1 VLSNNTPEV
10 IAIDSSG
17 NVYVADEVIIV
28 FKYLLH
34 LLLNNVEE
42 YTVVLIIGII
52 PPLPPPQQIL
62 CSQPTKIGGDL
73 IHN

>member
-1 VLSNNTPEV
+1 
-10 IAIDSSG
+10 
-17 NVYVADEVIIV
+17 VYVADEVIIV

-52 PPLPPPQQIL
+52 PPLPPLPPPQPIS
-62 CSQPTKIGGDL
+62 CSEL
-73 IHN
+73 